1 MNEVGS
7 VPVTVTAFEWLCPGV
22 LPEVSGQLVASCK
35 TPHAALPRTPVR
47 FLACRTNK
55 KRGGGVNK
63 HTHKGF
69 PAEAGNGFVI
79 QMRSDQSPRWWG
91 WGRGRAEAR

>member
-1 MNEVGS
+1 VHSIIKDMHNYLSYERKTKKMYRNLSGFCMNEVGS

-55 KRGGGVNK
+55 KRGGG
-63 HTHKGF
+63 G
-69 PAEAGNGFVI
+69 
-79 QMRSDQSPRWWG
+79 
-91 WGRGRAEAR
+91 